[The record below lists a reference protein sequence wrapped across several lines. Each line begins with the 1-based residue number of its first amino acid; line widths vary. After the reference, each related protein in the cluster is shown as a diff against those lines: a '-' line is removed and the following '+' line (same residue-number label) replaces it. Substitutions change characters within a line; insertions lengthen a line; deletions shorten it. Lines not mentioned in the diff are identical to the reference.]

1 MKNKRFINF
10 VLNEIQHEMKTNKN
24 KTKKESK
31 LPQHIWQKQC
41 NICIESSY
49 KTIDAYFISYIYKSI
64 VGISMIFKKSIKR
77 STNQIDLIEDNI
89 RSSENE
95 SREYFV
101 TRCNWVNG
109 KIWRTNKC
117 ATRVN
122 RNMYNVNDIS
132 VVDSL
137 YVEVKIKSN
146 RVSQINIQIIHIHF
160 KLLSLDHDH
169 RNYQLILLQMKTI
182 SL

>member
-1 MKNKRFINF
+1 
-10 VLNEIQHEMKTNKN
+10 
-24 KTKKESK
+24 
-31 LPQHIWQKQC
+31 
-41 NICIESSY
+41 
-49 KTIDAYFISYIYKSI
+49 
-64 VGISMIFKKSIKR
+64 
-77 STNQIDLIEDNI
+77 
-89 RSSENE
+89 
-95 SREYFV
+95 
-101 TRCNWVNG
+101 
-109 KIWRTNKC
+109 
-117 ATRVN
+117 
-122 RNMYNVNDIS
+122 MYNVNDIS